1 MCLSRLPLHT
11 DMLQRRFGIC
21 LLDLCF
27 VFASFC
33 CSLCHCKKY
42 CRDKGDGA
50 VAVEDKQL
58 LLLLLLLLVG
68 SGKVLSMM
76 FKRFCLLASG
86 ARYLVMWMKPS

>member
-1 MCLSRLPLHT
+1 MCLSRLSLHT

-27 VFASFC
+27 VFASSC

-42 CRDKGDGA
+42 CRDKSDG
-50 VAVEDKQL
+50 AVEDKQLLL

-76 FKRFCLLASG
+76 FKRF
-86 ARYLVMWMKPS
+86 